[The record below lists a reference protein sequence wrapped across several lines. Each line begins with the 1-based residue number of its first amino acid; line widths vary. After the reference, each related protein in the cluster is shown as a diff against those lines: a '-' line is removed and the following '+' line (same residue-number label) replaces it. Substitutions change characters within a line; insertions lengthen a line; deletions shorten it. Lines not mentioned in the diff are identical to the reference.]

1 MQYLRASLMA
11 NEIKLFL
18 SLQDFRDFV
27 YHNDNI
33 VMRVSEK
40 WQLTHEMMSYF
51 RNQDIRSKKA
61 LSRLVQDGYLKFKR
75 VRLGRV
81 YSITEK
87 TLAIYPELSFF
98 VEKKAKTEYELKAKQ
113 IDENVQQE
121 LRGLVLKIVSGS
133 YTDEDLTRH
142 NVITSP
148 GFMLQTEDKL

>member
-1 MQYLRASLMA
+1 MP
-11 NEIKLFL
+11 NEMKIFL

-33 VMRVSEK
+33 IMRVSEK

-98 VEKKAKTEYELKAKQ
+98 VEKKAKAEYQLKTKQ
-113 IDENVQQE
+113 IEEMVKQE

-148 GFMLQTEDKL
+148 GFMLQTEDK

>member
-1 MQYLRASLMA
+1 MT
-11 NEIKLFL
+11 NEIKIFL

-33 VMRVSEK
+33 IMRVSEK

-98 VEKKAKTEYELKAKQ
+98 VEKKANAEYELKAKQ
-113 IDENVQQE
+113 LEERVQQE
-121 LRGLVLKIVSGS
+121 LRALLFKIISGS

-148 GFMLQTEDKL
+148 GFMSQAEGKV

>member
-1 MQYLRASLMA
+1 MT
-11 NEIKLFL
+11 NEMKLFL

-27 YHNDNI
+27 YHNDNVI
-33 VMRVSEK
+33 MRVSEK

-61 LSRLVQDGYLKFKR
+61 LSRLVQDGYLKFQR
-75 VRLGRV
+75 VRTGRV

-98 VEKKAKTEYELKAKQ
+98 VEKKAKAEYQLKAKQ
-113 IDENVQQE
+113 CEENVQQE
-121 LRGLVLKIVSGS
+121 LRSLLLKIISGS

-148 GFMLQTEDKL
+148 GFMLQAEDRL

>member
-1 MQYLRASLMA
+1 MI
-11 NEIKLFL
+11 NEIKIFL

-27 YHNDNI
+27 YHNDNVI
-33 VMRVSEK
+33 MCVSEK
-40 WQLTHEMMSYF
+40 WQLTHEMWSYF

-87 TLAIYPELSFF
+87 ALAIYPELSFF
-98 VEKKAKTEYELKAKQ
+98 VEKKANAEYQLKAKQ
-113 IDENVQQE
+113 LEERVQLE
-121 LRGLVLKIVSGS
+121 LRALLLKIASGS
-133 YTDEDLTRH
+133 YADEDLTRH

-148 GFMLQTEDKL
+148 GFMSQTEDR

>member
-1 MQYLRASLMA
+1 MA
-11 NEIKLFL
+11 NEIKIFL
-18 SLQDFRDFV
+18 SLQDFRNFV

-33 VMRVSEK
+33 IMRVSEK

-75 VRLGRV
+75 VRIGRV

-98 VEKKAKTEYELKAKQ
+98 VEKKAKAEYQLKSKHL
-113 IDENVQQE
+113 EEKVQQE
-121 LRGLVLKIVSGS
+121 FRALLFKIASGS
-133 YTDEDLTRH
+133 YTDEDSTRY
-142 NVITSP
+142 NFIMLP
-148 GFMLQTEDKL
+148 GFMLQAEGKA

>member
-1 MQYLRASLMA
+1 MT
-11 NEIKLFL
+11 NEMKVFL

-33 VMRVSEK
+33 VMHVSEK

-61 LSRLVQDGYLKFKR
+61 LSRLVQDGYLNFKR

-87 TLAIYPELSFF
+87 TLAIYPELSLF
-98 VEKKAKTEYELKAKQ
+98 VEKKAKAEYQLKAKQ
-113 IDENVQQE
+113 CEEKVQQE
-121 LRGLVLKIVSGS
+121 LRALLFKIVSGS

-148 GFMLQTEDKL
+148 GFMSQTEDRL

>member
-1 MQYLRASLMA
+1 MP
-11 NEIKLFL
+11 NEMKIFL

-33 VMRVSEK
+33 IMRVSEK

-87 TLAIYPELSFF
+87 TLTIYPELSFF
-98 VEKKAKTEYELKAKQ
+98 VEKKANVEYQLKTKQ
-113 IDENVQQE
+113 IEEKVQLE
-121 LRGLVLKIVSGS
+121 LRGLVLKIASGS

-148 GFMLQTEDKL
+148 GFMLQTEDK

>member
-1 MQYLRASLMA
+1 MQYLRAILME
-11 NEIKLFL
+11 NEIKIFL

-33 VMRVSEK
+33 IMRVSEK

-98 VEKKAKTEYELKAKQ
+98 VEKKASAEYQLKTKQ
-113 IDENVQQE
+113 LEERVQLE
-121 LRGLVLKIVSGS
+121 LRALLLKIASGS
-133 YTDEDLTRH
+133 YTDEDLTRY

-148 GFMLQTEDKL
+148 GFMLQTEDRL

>member
-1 MQYLRASLMA
+1 MA
-11 NEIKLFL
+11 NEIKIFL

-33 VMRVSEK
+33 IMRVSEK

-98 VEKKAKTEYELKAKQ
+98 VEKKAKAEYQLKTKNLQ
-113 IDENVQQE
+113 EKLQLE
-121 LRGLVLKIVSGS
+121 LRGLVLKIASGS
-133 YTDEDLTRH
+133 YTENDLIRH
-142 NVITSP
+142 DAITSP
-148 GFMLQTEDKL
+148 GFMLQTEGKE

>member
-1 MQYLRASLMA
+1 MQYLKASLMA
-11 NEIKLFL
+11 NEIKVFL

-33 VMRVSEK
+33 IMRVSEK

-98 VEKKAKTEYELKAKQ
+98 VGKKANAEYQLKTKQ
-113 IDENVQQE
+113 IEERVKQE

-148 GFMLQTEDKL
+148 GFMSQTENRL

>member
-1 MQYLRASLMA
+1 MA
-11 NEIKLFL
+11 DEIKIFL

-33 VMRVSEK
+33 IMRVSEK

-61 LSRLVQDGYLKFKR
+61 LSRLVQDGYLNFKR
-75 VRLGRV
+75 VQLGRV

-98 VEKKAKTEYELKAKQ
+98 VEKKAKAEYQLKSKHL
-113 IDENVQQE
+113 EEKVQQE
-121 LRGLVLKIVSGS
+121 LRALLFKIVSGS
-133 YTDEDLTRH
+133 YTDDDLTRY

-148 GFMLQTEDKL
+148 GFMLQAEDRL